1 MHKFKKIIPIL
12 VIGLFVSFSLSGC
25 FGNDE
30 LVTNSQSLKDG
41 LSEIDIDVDSA
52 NVIIEQGEEALIT
65 YSFPKNTKA
74 DYSYENGK
82 VTLKEKNGI
91 SLFSSGSNSEVKITI
106 PKDKQLSVIT
116 TKSDSG
122 NISINNITSEQIN
135 CELDSGNLTMNNN
148 NAKKL
153 VAKVDSGNITE
164 DGDIESIE
172 ANADSGNVNLAGNV
186 YIVKAETDSG
196 DININSKKSQTEMRL
211 SLDTDFGKITIN
223 GKSIN

>member
-65 YSFPKNTKA
+65 YSFPKNVNV

-82 VTLKEKNGI
+82 VTLKGKNGM

>member
-30 LVTNSQSLKDG
+30 LVSNSQSLKDG

-65 YSFPKNTKA
+65 YSFPKNVKV
-74 DYSYENGK
+74 DYSYDNGK
-82 VTLKEKNGI
+82 VTLKGKNGI

-106 PKDKQLSVIT
+106 PKDKELSIT
-116 TKSDSG
+116 TAKSDSG
-122 NISINNITSEQIN
+122 NISINNIKCEQIN

-172 ANADSGNVNLAGNV
+172 ANADSGNINLSGNV

-196 DININSKKSQTEMRL
+196 DITIDSKKSQSEMRL
-211 SLDTDFGKITIN
+211 NLDTDFGKITIN

>member
-25 FGNDE
+25 FRNDE

-41 LSEIDIDVDSA
+41 INEIDIDVDSA
-52 NVIIEQGEEALIT
+52 NVLIEQGEEALIT
-65 YSFPKNTKA
+65 YSFPKNVNV

-82 VTLKEKNGI
+82 VTLKGKNGV
-91 SLFSSGSNSEVKITI
+91 SLFSSGGNSEVKITI

-135 CELDSGNLTMNNN
+135 CELDSGNFTMNNN

-211 SLDTDFGKITIN
+211 NLDTDFGKITIN

>member
-41 LSEIDIDVDSA
+41 INEIDIDVDSA

-65 YSFPKNTKA
+65 YSFPKNVKV
-74 DYSYENGK
+74 DYSYDNGK
-82 VTLKEKNGI
+82 VAIKGKNGM
-91 SLFSSGSNSEVKITI
+91 SLFSSGGNSEVKITI

-164 DGDIESIE
+164 DD
-172 ANADSGNVNLAGNV
+172 ADSGNVNLAGNV

-211 SLDTDFGKITIN
+211 NLDTDFGKITIN